1 MKFVFAE
8 SVDDVLEAALEP
20 APKPKA
26 VRKRKTSPKK
36 ETADV
41 ENYVG

>member
-20 APKPKA
+20 APKA
-26 VRKRKTSPKK
+26 ARKRKTSPKK
-36 ETADV
+36 ENADA
-41 ENYVG
+41 ENNAG